1 MPGLFD
7 PLILRGVTFPNRIF
21 VSPMCQYSS
30 PDGLAN
36 DWHLVHLGS
45 RAVGGAAL
53 VMTEATAVT
62 PEGRISPQDL
72 GLWNDAQAEALA
84 PALDFVRRQGAL
96 TGIQLAHAGRKGST
110 RRPWEGSG
118 AVGLDAG
125 GWVPVGPD
133 DRPFDAYYPS
143 PSPLEIDGLARIV
156 EAFRAAA
163 VRARLLGVNVL
174 EVHAAHGYLLHEFLS
189 PLSNARP
196 DAYGGS
202 FDNRIRLC
210 LEVVDAVRAVWP
222 DDRPLFV
229 RISAT
234 DWTAGGWDL
243 DQSVALASRLR
254 DRGVD
259 LVDCSSGGNV
269 PKAQIPL
276 GSGYQVPFAERIRV
290 EAGVATG
297 AVGLIT
303 TPQEADAIVREG
315 RADAVVLARALL
327 RDPYWPLHAAQAL
340 GVTMAWPPQ
349 YLRAAPEGSRSRA
362 S

>member
-7 PLILRGVTFPNRIF
+7 PLTLRGVTFPNRIF

-133 DRPFDAYYPS
+133 DRPFDADYPS

-163 VRARLLGVNVL
+163 VRARLPGVKSSKCTPRT
-174 EVHAAHGYLLHEFLS
+174 ATCCT
-189 PLSNARP
+189 
-196 DAYGGS
+196 S
-202 FDNRIRLC
+202 F
-210 LEVVDAVRAVWP
+210 
-222 DDRPLFV
+222 
-229 RISAT
+229 
-234 DWTAGGWDL
+234 
-243 DQSVALASRLR
+243 SRR
-254 DRGVD
+254 
-259 LVDCSSGGNV
+259 
-269 PKAQIPL
+269 
-276 GSGYQVPFAERIRV
+276 
-290 EAGVATG
+290 
-297 AVGLIT
+297 
-303 TPQEADAIVREG
+303 
-315 RADAVVLARALL
+315 
-327 RDPYWPLHAAQAL
+327 
-340 GVTMAWPPQ
+340 
-349 YLRAAPEGSRSRA
+349 
-362 S
+362 